1 MHFWGKKC
9 WPISLIFPF
18 HDFSFQGIA
27 CTFDSDLC
35 GWQQS
40 LEDDFDWT
48 LQSGQTPS
56 EDTGPSHG
64 DHTTGQG
71 R

>member
-1 MHFWGKKC
+1 M
-9 WPISLIFPF
+9 
-18 HDFSFQGIA
+18 
-27 CTFDSDLC
+27 
-35 GWQQS
+35 
-40 LEDDFDWT
+40 DDFDWT

-71 R
+71 SKVDDETFQSK